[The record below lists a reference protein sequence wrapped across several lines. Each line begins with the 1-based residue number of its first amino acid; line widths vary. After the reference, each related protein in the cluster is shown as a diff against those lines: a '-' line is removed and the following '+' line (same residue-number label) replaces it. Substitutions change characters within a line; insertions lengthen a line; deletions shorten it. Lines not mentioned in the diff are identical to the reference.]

1 MKIKCLSLALCLC
14 LLIGMALPLASCKK
28 SEPTPPEGTYTRM
41 TVDINPSVEFMVDD
55 QNKVVSVTALN
66 DDGSI
71 LIAGEA
77 FVGKTPEEATRM
89 VVSLATDA
97 GYLVKG
103 EIHVENTDESQKVE
117 ISVSGN
123 SDYAKELAKNVKS
136 NVEKYLK
143 DNKITATVTDFWG
156 QPVAGMP
163 VTLTQG
169 SRENIKITTPVDLII
184 VEALRKVVIEDGL
197 FTEDEVKN
205 MTEEQ
210 LYKALAAGRIE
221 TAQLLTAEMREAYYR
236 AKDYKISFVEK
247 QATADIISGMGATYK
262 VLMSGYST
270 ALAAYSTSI
279 DKLDA
284 LRYSLLVDPES
295 AYQKALASLRDA
307 KEDLLKEKKL
317 IFSVK
322 DGDKAYAE
330 ISASF
335 KLSEETYNKALK
347 AVEDAGAAAN
357 KAMETAIAALREI
370 EAQLKALEEKLRENE
385 DISAKL
391 TAEAQNLEDTLN
403 KAKDNF
409 FAEFEAA
416 HKSDIEKAEADLEA
430 KKQELIAAAKG

>member
-136 NVEKYLK
+136 DVEKYLK
-143 DNKITATVTDFWG
+143 DNKITATVES
-156 QPVAGMP
+156 VKAK
-163 VTLTQG
+163 TLD
-169 SRENIKITTPVDLII
+169 EM
-184 VEALRKVVIEDGL
+184 RKVVIEDGL

-247 QATADIISGMGATYK
+247 QATADIISGMEEANKAVMT
-262 VLMSGYST
+262 LYST
-270 ALAAYSTSI
+270 ALDTYSKSI
-279 DKLDA
+279 EALDE

-322 DGDKAYAE
+322 DGDKTYVE

-357 KAMETAIAALREI
+357 KAMETAIAALREV
-370 EAQLKALEEKLRENE
+370 EAQLKALEEKFRENE

-391 TAEAQNLEDTLN
+391 TAEAQKLEDTLN

-430 KKQELIAAAKG
+430 KKQELIASAKG

>member
-136 NVEKYLK
+136 DVEKYLK
-143 DNKITATVTDFWG
+143 DNKITATVES
-156 QPVAGMP
+156 VKAK
-163 VTLTQG
+163 TLD
-169 SRENIKITTPVDLII
+169 EM
-184 VEALRKVVIEDGL
+184 RKVVIEDGL

-307 KEDLLKEKKL
+307 KEDLLKERKL

-322 DGDKAYAE
+322 DGDKTYVE

-335 KLSEETYNKALK
+335 KLSEEAYNKALK

-357 KAMETAIAALREI
+357 KAMETAIAALREV

-391 TAEAQNLEDTLN
+391 TAEAQKLEDTLN

>member
-136 NVEKYLK
+136 DVEKYLK
-143 DNKITATVTDFWG
+143 DNKITATVES
-156 QPVAGMP
+156 VKAK
-163 VTLTQG
+163 TLD
-169 SRENIKITTPVDLII
+169 EM
-184 VEALRKVVIEDGL
+184 RKVVIEDGL

-247 QATADIISGMGATYK
+247 QATADIISGMEEANKAVMT
-262 VLMSGYST
+262 LYST
-270 ALAAYSTSI
+270 ALDTYSKSI
-279 DKLDA
+279 EALDE

-322 DGDKAYAE
+322 DGDKTYVE

-335 KLSEETYNKALK
+335 KLSEEAYNKALK

-357 KAMETAIAALREI
+357 KAMETAIAALREV

-403 KAKDNF
+403 RAKDNF

>member
-136 NVEKYLK
+136 DVEKYLK
-143 DNKITATVTDFWG
+143 DNKITATVES
-156 QPVAGMP
+156 VKAK
-163 VTLTQG
+163 TLD
-169 SRENIKITTPVDLII
+169 EM
-184 VEALRKVVIEDGL
+184 RKVVIEDGL

-279 DKLDA
+279 DTLDE

-317 IFSVK
+317 VFSVK
-322 DGDKAYAE
+322 DGDKTYAE

-335 KLSEETYNKALK
+335 KLSEEAYNKALK

>member
-123 SDYAKELAKNVKS
+123 SDYAKELAQNVKS
-136 NVEKYLK
+136 DVEKYLK
-143 DNKITATVTDFWG
+143 DNKITATVESVKAKTLDEMRAVV
-156 QPVAGMP
+156 VA
-163 VTLTQG
+163 
-169 SRENIKITTPVDLII
+169 
-184 VEALRKVVIEDGL
+184 DGL
-197 FTEDEVKN
+197 FTEDEVKD

-221 TAQLLTAEMREAYYR
+221 TAELLTAEMREAYYR

-247 QATADIISGMGATYK
+247 QATADIISGMGTTYK
-262 VLMSGYST
+262 VLMSGYSA
-270 ALAAYSTSI
+270 ALVMYSTSI
-279 DKLDA
+279 DTLDE

-317 IFSVK
+317 VLSVK
-322 DGDKAYAE
+322 DGDETYAE

-335 KLSEETYNKALK
+335 KLSEETYNRALK

-357 KAMETAIAALREI
+357 KAMEAAIATLREV
-370 EAQLKALEEKLRENE
+370 ETQLKALEEKLRENE

>member
-136 NVEKYLK
+136 DVEKYLK
-143 DNKITATVTDFWG
+143 DNKITATVES
-156 QPVAGMP
+156 VKAK
-163 VTLTQG
+163 TLD
-169 SRENIKITTPVDLII
+169 EM
-184 VEALRKVVIEDGL
+184 RKVVIEDGL
-197 FTEDEVKN
+197 FTEDEVKD

-322 DGDKAYAE
+322 DGDKTYAE

-357 KAMETAIAALREI
+357 KAMETAIAALREV

>member
-136 NVEKYLK
+136 DVEKYLK
-143 DNKITATVTDFWG
+143 DNKITATVES
-156 QPVAGMP
+156 VKAK
-163 VTLTQG
+163 TLD
-169 SRENIKITTPVDLII
+169 EM
-184 VEALRKVVIEDGL
+184 RKVVIEDGL

-279 DKLDA
+279 DTLDE

-317 IFSVK
+317 VFSVK
-322 DGDKAYAE
+322 DGDKTYAE

>member
-1 MKIKCLSLALCLC
+1 MKTKCLSLALCLC

-77 FVGKTPEEATRM
+77 FVGKTPEEATQL

-136 NVEKYLK
+136 DVEKYLK
-143 DNKITATVTDFWG
+143 DNKITATVES
-156 QPVAGMP
+156 VKAK
-163 VTLTQG
+163 TLD
-169 SRENIKITTPVDLII
+169 EM
-184 VEALRKVVIEDGL
+184 RKVVIEDGL
-197 FTEDEVKN
+197 FTEDEVKD

-279 DKLDA
+279 DTLDK

-295 AYQKALASLRDA
+295 AYQKALANLRDA

-322 DGDKAYAE
+322 DGDKTYAE

-357 KAMETAIAALREI
+357 KAMETAIAALREV

-430 KKQELIAAAKG
+430 KKQELITAAKG

>member
-136 NVEKYLK
+136 DVEKYLK
-143 DNKITATVTDFWG
+143 DNKITATVES
-156 QPVAGMP
+156 VKAK
-163 VTLTQG
+163 TLD
-169 SRENIKITTPVDLII
+169 EM
-184 VEALRKVVIEDGL
+184 RKVVIEDGL
-197 FTEDEVKN
+197 FTEDEVKD

-322 DGDKAYAE
+322 DGDKTYVE

-335 KLSEETYNKALK
+335 KLSEEAYNKALK

-357 KAMETAIAALREI
+357 KAMETAIAALREV
-370 EAQLKALEEKLRENE
+370 ETQLKALEEKLRENE

-391 TAEAQNLEDTLN
+391 TAEAQKLEDTLN

>member
-136 NVEKYLK
+136 DVEKYLK
-143 DNKITATVTDFWG
+143 DNKITATVES
-156 QPVAGMP
+156 VKAK
-163 VTLTQG
+163 TLD
-169 SRENIKITTPVDLII
+169 EM
-184 VEALRKVVIEDGL
+184 RKVVIADGL
-197 FTEDEVKN
+197 FTEDEVKD

-322 DGDKAYAE
+322 DGDKTYAE

>member
-77 FVGKTPEEATRM
+77 FVGKTPEEATQL

-136 NVEKYLK
+136 DVEKYLK
-143 DNKITATVTDFWG
+143 DNKITATVES
-156 QPVAGMP
+156 VKAK
-163 VTLTQG
+163 TLD
-169 SRENIKITTPVDLII
+169 EM
-184 VEALRKVVIEDGL
+184 RKVVVEDGL

-247 QATADIISGMGATYK
+247 QATADIISGMEEANKT
-262 VLMSGYST
+262 VMTLYST
-270 ALAAYSTSI
+270 ALDTYSKSI
-279 DKLDA
+279 EALDK

-295 AYQKALASLRDA
+295 AYQKALANLRDA

-322 DGDKAYAE
+322 DGDKTYAE

-357 KAMETAIAALREI
+357 KAMETAIAALREV

-430 KKQELIAAAKG
+430 KKQELITAAKG

>member
-103 EIHVENTDESQKVE
+103 EIHVENTDESQKIE

-136 NVEKYLK
+136 DVEKYLK
-143 DNKITATVTDFWG
+143 DNKITATVES
-156 QPVAGMP
+156 VKAK
-163 VTLTQG
+163 TLD
-169 SRENIKITTPVDLII
+169 EM
-184 VEALRKVVIEDGL
+184 RKVVIEDGL
-197 FTEDEVKN
+197 FTEDEVKD

-322 DGDKAYAE
+322 DGDKTYVE

>member
-77 FVGKTPEEATRM
+77 FVGKTPEEATQL

-136 NVEKYLK
+136 DVEKYLK
-143 DNKITATVTDFWG
+143 DNKITATVES
-156 QPVAGMP
+156 VKAK
-163 VTLTQG
+163 TLD
-169 SRENIKITTPVDLII
+169 EM
-184 VEALRKVVIEDGL
+184 RKVVIEDGL

-279 DKLDA
+279 DTLDE

-322 DGDKAYAE
+322 DGDKTYAE

-335 KLSEETYNKALK
+335 KLSEEAYNKALK

>member
-136 NVEKYLK
+136 DVEKYLK
-143 DNKITATVTDFWG
+143 DNKITATVES
-156 QPVAGMP
+156 VKAK
-163 VTLTQG
+163 TLD
-169 SRENIKITTPVDLII
+169 EM
-184 VEALRKVVIEDGL
+184 RKVVIEDGL
-197 FTEDEVKN
+197 FTEDEVKD

-279 DKLDA
+279 DTLDA

-322 DGDKAYAE
+322 DGDKTYAE

-357 KAMETAIAALREI
+357 KAMETAIAALREV

>member
-136 NVEKYLK
+136 DVEKYLK
-143 DNKITATVTDFWG
+143 DNKITATVES
-156 QPVAGMP
+156 VKAK
-163 VTLTQG
+163 TLD
-169 SRENIKITTPVDLII
+169 EM
-184 VEALRKVVIEDGL
+184 RKVVIEDGL

-247 QATADIISGMGATYK
+247 QATADIISGMEEANKAVMT
-262 VLMSGYST
+262 LYST
-270 ALAAYSTSI
+270 ALDTYSKSI
-279 DKLDA
+279 EALDE

-322 DGDKAYAE
+322 DGDKTYVE

-370 EAQLKALEEKLRENE
+370 ETQLKALEEKLRENE

-403 KAKDNF
+403 RAKDNF

>member
-136 NVEKYLK
+136 DVEKYLK
-143 DNKITATVTDFWG
+143 DNKITATVES
-156 QPVAGMP
+156 VKAK
-163 VTLTQG
+163 TLD
-169 SRENIKITTPVDLII
+169 EM
-184 VEALRKVVIEDGL
+184 RKVVIEDGL

-262 VLMSGYST
+262 ALMSGYSA

-322 DGDKAYAE
+322 DGDKTYVE

-391 TAEAQNLEDTLN
+391 TAEAQKLEDTLN

>member
-136 NVEKYLK
+136 DVEKYLK
-143 DNKITATVTDFWG
+143 DNKITATVES
-156 QPVAGMP
+156 VKAK
-163 VTLTQG
+163 TLD
-169 SRENIKITTPVDLII
+169 EM
-184 VEALRKVVIEDGL
+184 RKVVIEDGL
-197 FTEDEVKN
+197 FTEDEVKD

-279 DKLDA
+279 DTLDE

-322 DGDKAYAE
+322 DGDKTYAE

>member
-103 EIHVENTDESQKVE
+103 EIHVENTDESQKIE

-136 NVEKYLK
+136 DVEKYLK
-143 DNKITATVTDFWG
+143 DNKITATVES
-156 QPVAGMP
+156 VKAK
-163 VTLTQG
+163 TLD
-169 SRENIKITTPVDLII
+169 EM
-184 VEALRKVVIEDGL
+184 RKVVIEDGL

-247 QATADIISGMGATYK
+247 QATADIISGMEEANKAVMT
-262 VLMSGYST
+262 LYST
-270 ALAAYSTSI
+270 ALDTYSKSI
-279 DKLDA
+279 EALDE

-322 DGDKAYAE
+322 DGDKTYAE

-335 KLSEETYNKALK
+335 KLSEEAYNKALK

-357 KAMETAIAALREI
+357 KAMETAIAALREV

-391 TAEAQNLEDTLN
+391 TAEAQKLEDTLN

>member
-103 EIHVENTDESQKVE
+103 EIHVENTDESQKIE

-136 NVEKYLK
+136 DVEKYLK
-143 DNKITATVTDFWG
+143 DNKITATVES
-156 QPVAGMP
+156 VKAK
-163 VTLTQG
+163 TLD
-169 SRENIKITTPVDLII
+169 EM
-184 VEALRKVVIEDGL
+184 RKVVIEDGL
-197 FTEDEVKN
+197 FTEDEVKD

-247 QATADIISGMGATYK
+247 QATADIISGMEEANKAVMT
-262 VLMSGYST
+262 LYST
-270 ALAAYSTSI
+270 ALDTYSKSI
-279 DKLDA
+279 EALDE

-322 DGDKAYAE
+322 DGDKTYVE

-357 KAMETAIAALREI
+357 KAMETAIAALREV

-391 TAEAQNLEDTLN
+391 TAEAQKLEDTLN

>member
-103 EIHVENTDESQKVE
+103 EIHVENTDESQKIE

-136 NVEKYLK
+136 DVEKYLK
-143 DNKITATVTDFWG
+143 DNKITATVKS
-156 QPVAGMP
+156 VKAK
-163 VTLTQG
+163 TLD
-169 SRENIKITTPVDLII
+169 EM
-184 VEALRKVVIEDGL
+184 RKVVIEDGL

-279 DKLDA
+279 DTLDE

-317 IFSVK
+317 VFSVK
-322 DGDKAYAE
+322 DGDKTYVE

-335 KLSEETYNKALK
+335 KLSEEAYNKALK

-357 KAMETAIAALREI
+357 KAMETAIAALREV

-391 TAEAQNLEDTLN
+391 TAEAQKLEDTLN

>member
-136 NVEKYLK
+136 DVEKYLK
-143 DNKITATVTDFWG
+143 DNKITATVES
-156 QPVAGMP
+156 VKAK
-163 VTLTQG
+163 TLD
-169 SRENIKITTPVDLII
+169 EM
-184 VEALRKVVIEDGL
+184 RKVVIEDGL
-197 FTEDEVKN
+197 FTEDEVKD

-322 DGDKAYAE
+322 DGDKTYVE

-357 KAMETAIAALREI
+357 KAMETAIAALREV

-391 TAEAQNLEDTLN
+391 TAEAQKLEDTLN

>member
-136 NVEKYLK
+136 DVEKYLK
-143 DNKITATVTDFWG
+143 DNKITATVES
-156 QPVAGMP
+156 VKAK
-163 VTLTQG
+163 TLD
-169 SRENIKITTPVDLII
+169 EM
-184 VEALRKVVIEDGL
+184 RKVVIEDGL
-197 FTEDEVKN
+197 FTEDEVKD

-262 VLMSGYST
+262 ALMSGYSA

-322 DGDKAYAE
+322 DGDKTYVE

-335 KLSEETYNKALK
+335 KLSEEAYNKALK

-357 KAMETAIAALREI
+357 KAMETAIAALREV

>member
-136 NVEKYLK
+136 DVEKYLK
-143 DNKITATVTDFWG
+143 DNKITATVES
-156 QPVAGMP
+156 VKAK
-163 VTLTQG
+163 TLD
-169 SRENIKITTPVDLII
+169 EM
-184 VEALRKVVIEDGL
+184 RKVVIEDGL

-279 DKLDA
+279 DTLDE

-307 KEDLLKEKKL
+307 KEDLLKERKL

-322 DGDKAYAE
+322 DGDKTYVE

>member
-136 NVEKYLK
+136 DVEKYLK
-143 DNKITATVTDFWG
+143 DNKITATVES
-156 QPVAGMP
+156 VKAK
-163 VTLTQG
+163 TLD
-169 SRENIKITTPVDLII
+169 EM
-184 VEALRKVVIEDGL
+184 RKVVIEDGL

-322 DGDKAYAE
+322 DGDKTYAE

-335 KLSEETYNKALK
+335 KLSEEAYNKALK

-357 KAMETAIAALREI
+357 KAMETAIAALREV

-403 KAKDNF
+403 RAKDNF

>member
-28 SEPTPPEGTYTRM
+28 NEPTPPEGTYTRM

-136 NVEKYLK
+136 DVEKYLK
-143 DNKITATVTDFWG
+143 DNKITATVES
-156 QPVAGMP
+156 VKAK
-163 VTLTQG
+163 TLD
-169 SRENIKITTPVDLII
+169 EM
-184 VEALRKVVIEDGL
+184 RKVVIADGL
-197 FTEDEVKN
+197 FTEDEVKD

-279 DKLDA
+279 DTLDE

-322 DGDKAYAE
+322 DGDKTYVE

-335 KLSEETYNKALK
+335 KLSEEAYNKALK

>member
-136 NVEKYLK
+136 DVEKYLK
-143 DNKITATVTDFWG
+143 DNKITATVES
-156 QPVAGMP
+156 VKAK
-163 VTLTQG
+163 TLD
-169 SRENIKITTPVDLII
+169 EM
-184 VEALRKVVIEDGL
+184 RKVVIEDGL
-197 FTEDEVKN
+197 FTEDEVKD

-262 VLMSGYST
+262 ALMSGYST

-322 DGDKAYAE
+322 DGDKTYVE

-335 KLSEETYNKALK
+335 KLSEEAYNKALK

-357 KAMETAIAALREI
+357 KAMETAIAALREV

-391 TAEAQNLEDTLN
+391 TAEAQKLEDTLN

>member
-136 NVEKYLK
+136 DVEKYLK
-143 DNKITATVTDFWG
+143 DNKITATVES
-156 QPVAGMP
+156 VKAK
-163 VTLTQG
+163 TLD
-169 SRENIKITTPVDLII
+169 EM
-184 VEALRKVVIEDGL
+184 RKVVIADGL

-279 DKLDA
+279 DTLDK

-322 DGDKAYAE
+322 DGDKTYVE

-391 TAEAQNLEDTLN
+391 TAEAQKLEDTLN

>member
-136 NVEKYLK
+136 DVEKYLK
-143 DNKITATVTDFWG
+143 DNKITATVES
-156 QPVAGMP
+156 VKAK
-163 VTLTQG
+163 TLD
-169 SRENIKITTPVDLII
+169 EM
-184 VEALRKVVIEDGL
+184 RKVVIEDGL
-197 FTEDEVKN
+197 FTEDEVKD

-279 DKLDA
+279 DTLDE

-317 IFSVK
+317 VFSVK
-322 DGDKAYAE
+322 DGDKTYAE

>member
-136 NVEKYLK
+136 DVEKYLK
-143 DNKITATVTDFWG
+143 DNKITATVES
-156 QPVAGMP
+156 VKAK
-163 VTLTQG
+163 TLD
-169 SRENIKITTPVDLII
+169 EM
-184 VEALRKVVIEDGL
+184 RKVVIADGL

-279 DKLDA
+279 DTLDE

-322 DGDKAYAE
+322 DGDKTYAE

>member
-136 NVEKYLK
+136 DVEKYLK
-143 DNKITATVTDFWG
+143 DNKITATVES
-156 QPVAGMP
+156 VKAK
-163 VTLTQG
+163 TLD
-169 SRENIKITTPVDLII
+169 EM
-184 VEALRKVVIEDGL
+184 RKVVIADGL
-197 FTEDEVKN
+197 FTEDEVKD

-279 DKLDA
+279 DTLDE

-322 DGDKAYAE
+322 DGDKTYAE

>member
-136 NVEKYLK
+136 DVEKYLK
-143 DNKITATVTDFWG
+143 DNKITATVES
-156 QPVAGMP
+156 VKAK
-163 VTLTQG
+163 TLD
-169 SRENIKITTPVDLII
+169 EM
-184 VEALRKVVIEDGL
+184 RKVVIADGL

-262 VLMSGYST
+262 ALMSGYSA

-322 DGDKAYAE
+322 DGDKTYVE

-357 KAMETAIAALREI
+357 KAMETAIAALREV
-370 EAQLKALEEKLRENE
+370 ETQLKALEEKLRENE

-403 KAKDNF
+403 RAKDNF

>member
-136 NVEKYLK
+136 DVEKYLK
-143 DNKITATVTDFWG
+143 DNKITATVES
-156 QPVAGMP
+156 VKAK
-163 VTLTQG
+163 TLD
-169 SRENIKITTPVDLII
+169 EM
-184 VEALRKVVIEDGL
+184 RKVVIEDGL

-270 ALAAYSTSI
+270 ALTAYSTSI
-279 DKLDA
+279 DTLDE

-322 DGDKAYAE
+322 DGDKTYAE

-370 EAQLKALEEKLRENE
+370 ETQLKALEEKLRENE

>member
-136 NVEKYLK
+136 DVEKYLK
-143 DNKITATVTDFWG
+143 DNKITATVES
-156 QPVAGMP
+156 VKAK
-163 VTLTQG
+163 TLD
-169 SRENIKITTPVDLII
+169 EM
-184 VEALRKVVIEDGL
+184 RKVVIEDGL

-247 QATADIISGMGATYK
+247 QATADIISGMEEANKAVMT
-262 VLMSGYST
+262 LYST
-270 ALAAYSTSI
+270 ALDTYSKSI
-279 DKLDA
+279 EALDE

-322 DGDKAYAE
+322 DGDKTYVE

-357 KAMETAIAALREI
+357 KAMETAIAALREV

-403 KAKDNF
+403 RAKDNF

>member
-1 MKIKCLSLALCLC
+1 M
-14 LLIGMALPLASCKK
+14 
-28 SEPTPPEGTYTRM
+28 
-41 TVDINPSVEFMVDD
+41 
-55 QNKVVSVTALN
+55 
-66 DDGSI
+66 
-71 LIAGEA
+71 
-77 FVGKTPEEATRM
+77 
-89 VVSLATDA
+89 
-97 GYLVKG
+97 
-103 EIHVENTDESQKVE
+103 
-117 ISVSGN
+117 
-123 SDYAKELAKNVKS
+123 
-136 NVEKYLK
+136 
-143 DNKITATVTDFWG
+143 
-156 QPVAGMP
+156 
-163 VTLTQG
+163 
-169 SRENIKITTPVDLII
+169 
-184 VEALRKVVIEDGL
+184 RKVVIEDGL
-197 FTEDEVKN
+197 FTEDEVKD

-262 VLMSGYST
+262 ALMSGYSA

-322 DGDKAYAE
+322 DGDKTYVE

-370 EAQLKALEEKLRENE
+370 ETQLKALEEKLRENE

>member
-136 NVEKYLK
+136 DVEKYLK
-143 DNKITATVTDFWG
+143 DNKITATVES
-156 QPVAGMP
+156 VKAK
-163 VTLTQG
+163 TLD
-169 SRENIKITTPVDLII
+169 EM
-184 VEALRKVVIEDGL
+184 RKVVIEDGL

-262 VLMSGYST
+262 VLMSGYSK

-279 DKLDA
+279 DTLDE

-322 DGDKAYAE
+322 DGDKTYAE

-370 EAQLKALEEKLRENE
+370 ETQLKALEEKLRENE

>member
-103 EIHVENTDESQKVE
+103 EIHVENTDESQKIE

-136 NVEKYLK
+136 DVEKYLK
-143 DNKITATVTDFWG
+143 DNKITATVES
-156 QPVAGMP
+156 VKAK
-163 VTLTQG
+163 TLD
-169 SRENIKITTPVDLII
+169 EM
-184 VEALRKVVIEDGL
+184 RKVVIEDGL

-279 DKLDA
+279 DTLDE

-322 DGDKAYAE
+322 DGDKTYAE

-370 EAQLKALEEKLRENE
+370 ETQLKALEEKLRENE

-391 TAEAQNLEDTLN
+391 TAEAQKLEDTLN

>member
-136 NVEKYLK
+136 DVEKYLK
-143 DNKITATVTDFWG
+143 DNKITATVES
-156 QPVAGMP
+156 VKAK
-163 VTLTQG
+163 TLD
-169 SRENIKITTPVDLII
+169 EM
-184 VEALRKVVIEDGL
+184 RKVVIEDGL

-279 DKLDA
+279 DTLDE

-322 DGDKAYAE
+322 DGDKTYAE

-335 KLSEETYNKALK
+335 KLSEEAYNKALK

>member
-103 EIHVENTDESQKVE
+103 KIHVENTDESQKVE

-123 SDYAKELAKNVKS
+123 SEYAKELAKNVKS
-136 NVEKYLK
+136 DVEKYLK
-143 DNKITATVTDFWG
+143 DNKITATVES
-156 QPVAGMP
+156 VKAK
-163 VTLTQG
+163 TLD
-169 SRENIKITTPVDLII
+169 EM
-184 VEALRKVVIEDGL
+184 RKVVIADGL

-279 DKLDA
+279 DTLDE

-322 DGDKAYAE
+322 DGDKTYVE

-335 KLSEETYNKALK
+335 KLSEEAYNKALK

>member
-77 FVGKTPEEATRM
+77 FVGKTPEEATQL

-103 EIHVENTDESQKVE
+103 EIHVENTDESQKIE

-136 NVEKYLK
+136 DVEKYLK
-143 DNKITATVTDFWG
+143 DNKITATVES
-156 QPVAGMP
+156 VKAK
-163 VTLTQG
+163 TLD
-169 SRENIKITTPVDLII
+169 EM
-184 VEALRKVVIEDGL
+184 RKVVIEDGL
-197 FTEDEVKN
+197 FTEDEVKD

-279 DKLDA
+279 DTLDA

-295 AYQKALASLRDA
+295 AYQKALANLRDA

-322 DGDKAYAE
+322 DGDKTYAE

-357 KAMETAIAALREI
+357 KAMETAIAALREV

-430 KKQELIAAAKG
+430 KKQELITAAKG

>member
-136 NVEKYLK
+136 DVEKYLK
-143 DNKITATVTDFWG
+143 DNKITATVES
-156 QPVAGMP
+156 VKAK
-163 VTLTQG
+163 TLD
-169 SRENIKITTPVDLII
+169 EM
-184 VEALRKVVIEDGL
+184 RKVVIEDGL

-247 QATADIISGMGATYK
+247 QATADIISGMEEANKAVMT
-262 VLMSGYST
+262 LYST
-270 ALAAYSTSI
+270 ALDTYSKSI
-279 DKLDA
+279 EALDK

-322 DGDKAYAE
+322 DGDKTYVE

-357 KAMETAIAALREI
+357 KAMETAIAALREV
-370 EAQLKALEEKLRENE
+370 ETQLKALEEKLRENE

-391 TAEAQNLEDTLN
+391 TAEAQKLEDTLN
-403 KAKDNF
+403 RAKDNF